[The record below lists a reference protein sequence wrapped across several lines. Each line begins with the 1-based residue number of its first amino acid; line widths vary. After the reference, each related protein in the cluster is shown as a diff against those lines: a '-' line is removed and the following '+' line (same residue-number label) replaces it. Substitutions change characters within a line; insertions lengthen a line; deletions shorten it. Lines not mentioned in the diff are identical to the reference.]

1 MKDTLN
7 FLEIFKSKTFWVVVG
22 LELLALEPY
31 LPQISQMLP
40 EQFAAVGAVILPA
53 LILGAKVARD
63 NGVLNLGKTASKSR
77 KGVIKDVAKT
87 KAKEVATKRVT
98 ERAEKVIKKIEKL

>member
-1 MKDTLN
+1 MKDTFK
-7 FLEIFKSKTFWVVVG
+7 FLDIFKSKTFWIVVG

-40 EQFAAVGAVILPA
+40 EQFAAAGAIILPA

-63 NGVLNLGKTASKSR
+63 NGLLTLGKTASKSK
-77 KGVIKDVAKT
+77 KGVISNVAKA
-87 KAKEVATKRVT
+87 KAREAASRKVT
-98 ERAEKVIKKIEKL
+98 EKAERVIKKIEKM